1 MAAWIGGPG
10 QKCPGFAVGLYTA
23 IHIGRGGAEWCKAK
37 GVNML
42 PKTIK
47 ILGLDYQV
55 QPVQVISR
63 DEFLLGRID
72 FVDQIIYVDANL
84 QTDRRKVVLLHEI
97 LHGILE
103 ALGFNEASDEHL
115 VQSLAT
121 ALHQVSID
129 NPGLFT

>member
-1 MAAWIGGPG
+1 
-10 QKCPGFAVGLYTA
+10 
-23 IHIGRGGAEWCKAK
+23 
-37 GVNML
+37 ML